1 VSVHPTPEQLREL
14 WRGGLAAER
23 VRDVVRHLLLGCPR
37 CSPLLA
43 PELKALLGF
52 PLEVEE
58 TQEAE
63 SSYDEVLDRVFAK
76 LSTRDRDARG
86 RIAWIRETLAVPS
99 PYNPMAKGESPSGP
113 PGFEALLDRCRALR
127 FDDPARMADL
137 ARFATFLADRLEP
150 RRYGAKRV
158 ADLRCRAWIELANA
172 YRVADRLPESQ
183 QALDTAAECYLAGT
197 AHELLAIRLLDVQAS
212 VDADSRRFPEALESL
227 DVVHAVHLRRGDRH
241 LAGRALLK
249 KGLYAG
255 YGGNP
260 EGAVPLLRK
269 GLALVDAK
277 RDPGLV
283 AGAMHNLA
291 FLLVECGRLEE
302 AKELLQHHR
311 HRPSHGGRVDQLKV
325 RWLEGRIEAGL
336 GNLEPAAE
344 ILAEVC
350 LGFQEADV
358 QYKAA
363 LASLE
368 LAAVHLRQGRVP
380 QARARALEAVEV
392 FSRIHVERESLAA
405 LLVLRDAFER
415 RIATAALLDGV
426 IAHMAHQERE
436 PAG

>member
-1 VSVHPTPEQLREL
+1 
-14 WRGGLAAER
+14 
-23 VRDVVRHLLLGCPR
+23 
-37 CSPLLA
+37 
-43 PELKALLGF
+43 
-52 PLEVEE
+52 
-58 TQEAE
+58 
-63 SSYDEVLDRVFAK
+63 
-76 LSTRDRDARG
+76 
-86 RIAWIRETLAVPS
+86 
-99 PYNPMAKGESPSGP
+99 MAKGESPSGP
-113 PGFEALLDRCRALR
+113 PGFEAFLERCRALR

-158 ADLRCRAWIELANA
+158 ADLRCRAWTELANA

-197 AHELLAIRLLDVQAS
+197 VHELLAVRLLDVQAS

-255 YGGNP
+255 YGGHP
-260 EGAVPLLRK
+260 EGAVPLLEE

-302 AKELLQHHR
+302 AKELLQHN
-311 HRPSHGGRVDQLKV
+311 RPSHGGRVDQLKV

-336 GNLEPAAE
+336 GRLEPAAA

-380 QARARALEAVEV
+380 EARTRALEAVEV

-426 IAHMAHQERE
+426 IAHMIHQERE